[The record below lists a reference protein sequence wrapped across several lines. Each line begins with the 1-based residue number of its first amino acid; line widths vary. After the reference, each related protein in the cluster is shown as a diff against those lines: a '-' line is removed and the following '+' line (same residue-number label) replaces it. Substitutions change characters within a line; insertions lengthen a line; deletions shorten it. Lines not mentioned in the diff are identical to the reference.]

1 MNKTRKQILSKVM
14 LLIPIITIIL
24 LLVIGIFSETIT
36 NGSYKYNLFCMITI
50 MYRIRWILIILFI
63 PFILLQLL
71 ISIKNYQKMTK
82 ISLTIVNI
90 CCLMGI
96 YLASVLMPAGS
107 LVTYDE
113 GIAYLGFGLMYSLA
127 ILLCGAILLIIG
139 IVMLCKLINLKIK
152 HLKVSLDK
160 DYIKIF
166 LISIIVLFIINTSF
180 AAYYKIKEYQFLE
193 TVNSKQPI
201 YEKLKDTFAQ
211 AEDLHLNNFNTF
223 ATCVS
228 GIECKSDLLKI
239 DSYSLY
245 MPKFKDDIT
254 IKLLDKERLVRY
266 SFNDEHY
273 IEVDYQGKIINS
285 NLGISDSQS
294 RELVKKINIKMF
306 DAMKKEVK

>member
-24 LLVIGIFSETIT
+24 LLVIGIFSKTIT

-71 ISIKNYQKMTK
+71 ISIKNYQKVTK

-96 YLASVLMPAGS
+96 YLESVLIPAGS

-127 ILLCGAILLIIG
+127 ILFCGTILLVIG
-139 IVMLCKLINLKIK
+139 IVMLCKLINLKFK
-152 HLKVSLDK
+152 HLSIFLDK
-160 DYIKIF
+160 GYIKSF
-166 LISIIVLFIINTSF
+166 LISIIVLFIINISF
-180 AAYYKIKEYQFLE
+180 ATYYKVKEYQFLE
-193 TVNSKQPI
+193 TVNSRQSI
-201 YEKLKDTFAQ
+201 HEKLKSVFAQ

-223 ATCVS
+223 ATCVL
-228 GIECKSDLLKI
+228 GIECKSNLLKI
-239 DSYSLY
+239 NSYSLY
-245 MPKFKDDIT
+245 MPKLKEYIT
-254 IKLLDKERLVRY
+254 IKLLDKEKMIRY
-266 SFNDEHY
+266 SFDDEHY
-273 IEVDYQGKIINS
+273 IEVDYQGKIINN
-285 NLGISDSQS
+285 NLGVSDSQS